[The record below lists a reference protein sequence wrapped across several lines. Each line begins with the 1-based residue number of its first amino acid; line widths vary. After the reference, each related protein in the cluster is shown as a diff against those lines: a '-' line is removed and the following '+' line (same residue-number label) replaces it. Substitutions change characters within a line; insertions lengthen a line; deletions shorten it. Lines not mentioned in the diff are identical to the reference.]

1 MEKLIEIKNE
11 IERMNKSQQIEV
23 YRIIKMNN
31 IDYNENIRNNMP
43 LWTNL

>member
-11 IERMNKSQQIEV
+11 IEKMNKSQQIEV

-31 IDYNENIRNNMP
+31 IDYI
-43 LWTNL
+43 NLLFLTKEQQY